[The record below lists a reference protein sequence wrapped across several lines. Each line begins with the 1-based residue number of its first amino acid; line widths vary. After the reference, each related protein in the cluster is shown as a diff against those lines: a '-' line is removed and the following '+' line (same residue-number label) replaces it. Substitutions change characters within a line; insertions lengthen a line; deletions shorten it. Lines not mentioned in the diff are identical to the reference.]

1 MPVTVEMVRQLR
13 EETGAG
19 VMACKRALTDTD
31 GNMAGAKQLL
41 EAEGLAAAS
50 KLSARTT
57 SEGRIAAYVHSGD
70 RIGVLVELNCETDF
84 VARTSEFAD
93 LAHEVALQ
101 VAAMQPLYVSEDD
114 LPEDSADRDDLT
126 PDRRAALFLAEQP
139 YIRDPSKTIGQLVTE
154 VSARTGEN
162 IQVRRFVRYELSQ
175 VTDQSEQAE

>member
-1 MPVTVEMVRQLR
+1 
-13 EETGAG
+13 
-19 VMACKRALTDTD
+19 
-31 GNMAGAKQLL
+31 
-41 EAEGLAAAS
+41 
-50 KLSARTT
+50 
-57 SEGRIAAYVHSGD
+57 
-70 RIGVLVELNCETDF
+70 VLVELNCETDF

-93 LAHEVALQ
+93 LAHEIALQ

-114 LPEDSADRDDLT
+114 LLEDSPDRDDLT

-162 IQVRRFVRYELSQ
+162 IQVRRFMRYELSQ